1 MDESRNKPT
10 LELLEQADG
19 LRCAVLGGTWD
30 LSASREALDALLA
43 RATKGIPPRHLLW
56 DLRQVE
62 RLDHVSAAL
71 LWRLWGQQEPA
82 ELALRPEHR
91 ALFER
96 LAAAPRP
103 ETPPT
108 ARFAPVLALGK
119 QSIDFAQHLAG
130 IFYLGG
136 QLLLDLLAL
145 SWRPR
150 RAPWRE
156 WSANL
161 YRSGTTA
168 LPITALVGFLIG
180 IVLSY
185 LSAQQLRTVGANV
198 FIVNL
203 LGVSI
208 LRELGPLL
216 AALLVAGR
224 SGSSMTAQ
232 VGVMRL
238 TQELD
243 ALSAMGISHSQ
254 RLVLPKVL
262 ALATALPLLVLWT
275 NALALWGGML
285 TARREL
291 GISYQFFISKFPDV
305 VPVSN
310 LWLGLAKGALFG
322 GLIALVACYF
332 GLKVEPNTRSLAA
345 GTTRSVVTAITLV
358 IIADALFA
366 IATSR
371 MGLL

>member
-1 MDESRNKPT
+1 MDDARAKPT

-19 LRCAVLGGTWD
+19 LRCAILGGTWD
-30 LSASREALDALLA
+30 LSASRTDLDALLA
-43 RATKGIPPRHLLW
+43 RATKGIPARHLLW

-71 LWRLWGQQEPA
+71 LWRLWGQQVPA
-82 ELALRPEHR
+82 GLGLRDEHR
-91 ALFER
+91 ALFDR

-103 ETPPT
+103 ETPPG
-108 ARFAPVLALGK
+108 ARFAPISALGRRT
-119 QSIDFAQHLAG
+119 IDFVQHLVG

-136 QLLLDLLAL
+136 QLLLDILAL
-145 SWRPR
+145 IWQPR

-156 WSANL
+156 FSANI

-185 LSAQQLRTVGANV
+185 LSAQQLRTVGANI

-203 LGVSI
+203 LGISI

-243 ALSAMGISHSQ
+243 ALSAMGISHTQ

-262 ALATALPLLVLWT
+262 ALAIALPLLVLWT
-275 NALALWGGML
+275 NALALWGGMI

-291 GISYQFFISKFPDV
+291 GISYRFFIAKFPDV
-305 VPVSN
+305 VPISN
-310 LWLGLAKGALFG
+310 LWLGLGKGALFG

-332 GLKVEPNTRSLAA
+332 GLKIEPNTRSLAL
-345 GTTRSVVTAITLV
+345 GTTRAVVTAITLV

>member
-1 MDESRNKPT
+1 MGVSRNTPT
-10 LELLEQADG
+10 IELLEQADG

-30 LSASREALDALLA
+30 LTSSRESLISLLS
-43 RATKGIPPRHLLW
+43 RTTKGIPPRHLLW

-62 RLDHVSAAL
+62 RLDHVTAAL
-71 LWRLWGQQEPA
+71 LWRLWGRQEPA
-82 ELALRPEHR
+82 ELALRPEHH

-96 LAAAPRP
+96 LAAAPRREALP
-103 ETPPT
+103 
-108 ARFAPVLALGK
+108 ANRLLPVSALGQK
-119 QSIDFAQHLAG
+119 TIDFTRHLAG

-136 QLLLDLLAL
+136 QLLLDLFAL
-145 SWRPR
+145 VWRPR
-150 RAPWRE
+150 CAPWRE

-185 LSAQQLRTVGANV
+185 LSAQQLRAVGANV

-203 LGVSI
+203 LGISI

-232 VGVMRL
+232 IGVMRL

-243 ALSAMGISHSQ
+243 ALTAMGISHSQ

-291 GISYQFFISKFPDV
+291 GLSYQFFISKFPDV
-305 VPVSN
+305 VPISN
-310 LWLGLAKGALFG
+310 LWLGLGKGALFG
-322 GLIALVACYF
+322 ALIALVACYF